1 MIWCVEDDSS
11 IRDIELYALN
21 ASGFETKGFE
31 DGLSFWEALQHETPQ
46 LVLLDLMLPGIDG
59 IDLINR
65 MKRSADFDGI
75 PIIVATA
82 KGAEFDRIRG
92 LDLGSDDYLVKPF
105 SMMEMVSRV
114 KAVLRRCQPCRRSN
128 IYQTGDLIANWEER
142 TVSVD
147 GERIPLSFKEFELL
161 KMFLSKPGIAYTRDQ
176 IFSQV
181 WDIDYVGDSR
191 TLDMHIRTL
200 RQKLGKYGKMI
211 ETVRNVGYRWEEHY
225 GR

>member
-92 LDLGSDDYLVKPF
+92 LDLGAAHTPSRII
-105 SMMEMVSRV
+105 MM
-114 KAVLRRCQPCRRSN
+114 
-128 IYQTGDLIANWEER
+128 
-142 TVSVD
+142 
-147 GERIPLSFKEFELL
+147 
-161 KMFLSKPGIAYTRDQ
+161 
-176 IFSQV
+176 
-181 WDIDYVGDSR
+181 
-191 TLDMHIRTL
+191 
-200 RQKLGKYGKMI
+200 
-211 ETVRNVGYRWEEHY
+211 
-225 GR
+225 